1 MKITENLVTNLKHN
15 VPQQYITKGFPDAK
29 ITIEDKI
36 NAKDPNLIDWTINV
50 DKGKRIKIDRIDF
63 EGNNSVSSSKL
74 RKTVLKILSKRDSFL
89 AYLSLLS
96 LLKINTKK
104 TRKLL

>member
-36 NAKDPNLIDWTINV
+36 NANPNLIDWTINV

-74 RKTVLKILSKRDSFL
+74 RKTVLKIRSKRDSFL
-89 AYLSLLS
+89 ACLSLLS

>member
-36 NAKDPNLIDWTINV
+36 NAKDPSLID
-50 DKGKRIKIDRIDF
+50 
-63 EGNNSVSSSKL
+63 
-74 RKTVLKILSKRDSFL
+74 
-89 AYLSLLS
+89 
-96 LLKINTKK
+96 
-104 TRKLL
+104 

>member
-74 RKTVLKILSKRDSFL
+74 RKTVLKYEAKEIPSWP
-89 AYLSLLS
+89 A
-96 LLKINTKK
+96 
-104 TRKLL
+104 